1 MAKRALDG
9 IDQRLIALL
18 RGNARLPAAALA
30 RHLGLSRSAVQER
43 LRRLER
49 DGVIQGYTVVL
60 GEVPGDDQVAAHVM
74 IDLDPKLHDRAIAA
88 LRGMPEVLSCHTVTG
103 AHDLVAHV
111 AAENAAA
118 LDDVLTRIGK
128 LPGVARTTSSILL
141 ATKWDHR
148 SPQPQEPASR
158 PGVQGKARPTRGFP

>member
-1 MAKRALDG
+1 MAKRAPDE

-18 RGNARLPAAALA
+18 RGNARLPAATLA

-60 GEVPGDDQVAAHVM
+60 GEMPADPVAAHVM

-88 LRGMPEVLSCHTVTG
+88 LRGMPEVLSCHTVSG

-118 LDDVLTRIGK
+118 LDDILTRIGK

-148 SPQPQEPASR
+148 SPSPQEPASR